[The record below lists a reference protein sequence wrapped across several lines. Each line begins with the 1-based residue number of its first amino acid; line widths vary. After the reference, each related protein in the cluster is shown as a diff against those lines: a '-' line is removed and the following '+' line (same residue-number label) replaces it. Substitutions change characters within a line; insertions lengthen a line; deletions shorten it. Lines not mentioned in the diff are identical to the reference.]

1 MRRMTWIAAI
11 MLSFALV
18 LSACGTKD
26 VESVV
31 KDLDK
36 FLNSMEGYSGTG
48 TMTLHNGQQPQT
60 YQVEVAY
67 QKPDA
72 YRIELT
78 NAEKDITQIVLR
90 NEDGVFVLTPKQN
103 KIFRFQS
110 DWPQKQ
116 GQVYLYQT
124 LVQSILLD
132 SSRQF
137 ATTDDAYVFD
147 VMAKY
152 NSSSLARQKIWLSQD
167 DYRPLQVEVSDTNA
181 NILVDVKFDTFEFNP
196 RFDGSFF
203 STDANMNSN
212 ANPSTTE
219 DQPTGAGELDTTA
232 TGDEGVGEME
242 SSSDNESGMITEDNE
257 AQLDG
262 MDSDN
267 DIDSISGVNS
277 DEKGGKKNTGK
288 KNTEQKPAENESNK
302 PAENESNQPNQP
314 NQPNSNLP
322 NSSEN
327 QSNNPKPND
336 KGTPSS
342 MNMDYSFVAMEASYM
357 PLGVTLKDV
366 VDIEYAGSPGLMT
379 RYEGGYS
386 YTLLQAEAKDIATT
400 LVPGNFVDLGYTI
413 GELIASNDIQTLVWT
428 YNGNQYRLSS
438 ADLPELEMM
447 KIAQSVQSEV
457 SK

>member
-11 MLSFALV
+11 ILSFALV

-36 FLNSMEGYSGTG
+36 FLNSMEGYSGKG

-60 YQVEVAY
+60 YQVEVSY
-67 QKPDA
+67 QKPEA

-124 LVQSILLD
+124 LIQSILLD
-132 SSRQF
+132 GSRQF
-137 ATTDDAYVFD
+137 TATEDAYVFD

-181 NILVDVKFDTFEFNP
+181 NVLVDVKFDTFEFNP
-196 RFDGSFF
+196 GFDASYFT
-203 STDANMNSN
+203 TDANMNSN
-212 ANPSTTE
+212 SSSSSTDE
-219 DQPTGAGELDTTA
+219 QPTVVEESNTSA
-232 TGDEGVGEME
+232 TGDDGVEELESVDNQEEINSSELEGH
-242 SSSDNESGMITEDNE
+242 SDGVD
-257 AQLDG
+257 AG
-262 MDSDN
+262 
-267 DIDSISGVNS
+267 DIDSIGGIDS
-277 DEKGGKKNTGK
+277 DEKGGKKNSNK
-288 KNTEQKPAENESNK
+288 NNNTEKPAENKGNT
-302 PAENESNQPNQP
+302 PAENSGNKANENEN
-314 NQPNSNLP
+314 NSP

-327 QSNNPKPND
+327 KANPAKPND

-342 MNMDYSFVAMEASYM
+342 MNMSDSFVAMEPSHI
-357 PLGVTLKDV
+357 PLGVTLKDML
-366 VDIEYAGSPGLMT
+366 DIEYAGNQGLLM
-379 RYEGGYS
+379 RYEGTYN
-386 YTLLQAEAKDIATT
+386 YTLLQSEAKDIATS
-400 LVPGNFVDLGYTI
+400 LVQGNFVDLGYTI
-413 GELIASNDIQTLVWT
+413 GQITVGDDIQTLSWT
-428 YNGNQYRLSS
+428 YNGNQYRLAS
-438 ADLPELEMM
+438 ADLPESVMT
-447 KIAQSVQSEV
+447 KIAQSVQAEV